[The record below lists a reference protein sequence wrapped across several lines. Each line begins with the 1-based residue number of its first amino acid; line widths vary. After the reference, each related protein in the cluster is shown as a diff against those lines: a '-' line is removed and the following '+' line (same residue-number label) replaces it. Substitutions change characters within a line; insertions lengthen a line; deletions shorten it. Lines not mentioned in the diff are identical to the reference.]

1 MTWFSGDLPVS
12 EDHKGCLSGE
22 IHHSR
27 RVSLGATGAA
37 RVKTLVTSPTRA
49 SLPCLHADWTET
61 NCGGYRRVM
70 QNPVKSRNPEE
81 GKSP

>member
-22 IHHSR
+22 IRHSR
-27 RVSLGATGAA
+27 RVSFGATGAA
-37 RVKTLVTSPTRA
+37 GVETLITFPMRA
-49 SLPCLHADWTET
+49 SLPCLPADWTET
-61 NCGGYRRVM
+61 DCRGYRRVM
-70 QNPVKSRNPEE
+70 QNPVKSGNPGE